1 MKGVDPMTDQELQAE
16 GFTVLPQ
23 RLETMRWS
31 DCDWGCGG
39 CHWGCDGRFFDGG
52 VRLDDVIIDNR
63 QIYQSF

>member
-16 GFTVLPQ
+16 RFTVLPQ

-31 DCDWGCGG
+31 GCDWGCGG
-39 CHWGCDGRFFDGG
+39 CHWGCDGRFSARG
-52 VRLDDVIIDNR
+52 VRLHDVIIDNR